1 MKLSPLIF
9 QTLSHSFPKTPLALL
24 ILFTF
29 SSSKEVLELML
40 LPKYG
45 NNSTYFKVVLKI
57 WRDGTLYWERGSIM
71 HIFRICTGFGWYI
84 TPVSF
89 SFVCF
94 CHFVLGFYTVI
105 VRPNA
110 FEVEEN
116 LFNSASWKKLPT
128 RAEQLQTRSLKAFH
142 PNKSLYL
149 YL

>member
-1 MKLSPLIF
+1 
-9 QTLSHSFPKTPLALL
+9 
-24 ILFTF
+24 
-29 SSSKEVLELML
+29 
-40 LPKYG
+40 
-45 NNSTYFKVVLKI
+45 
-57 WRDGTLYWERGSIM
+57 M

-84 TPVSF
+84 TLVSF

-94 CHFVLGFYTVI
+94 CYFVLGFVCFYTVI

-110 FEVEEN
+110 FAVEEN
-116 LFNSASWKKLPT
+116 LFTTSASWKNLHT